1 MTFEDKVLLLK
12 ELYAAFN
19 RRDIEQVLAALSSD
33 VKWPNVIDKITIQG
47 HSEIRDYWQ
56 KQFQTIDSIVEP
68 FGFEQRNGDV
78 AVLVHQRVTLKE
90 TNQVMESDV
99 THTYTFDNGLI
110 TAMVV
115 S

>member
-1 MTFEDKVLLLK
+1 MTFEEQVLLLK
-12 ELYAAFN
+12 DLYAAFN
-19 RRDIEQVLAALSSD
+19 RRDIEQVLAALSPD
-33 VKWPNVIDKITIQG
+33 AKWPNMTDKITIQG

-56 KQFQTIDSIVEP
+56 KQFKTIPAIVEP
-68 FGFEQRNGDV
+68 FGFEERNGDV
-78 AVLVHQRVTLKE
+78 AVLVHQRITFKE

>member
-19 RRDIEQVLAALSSD
+19 QRDIERVLAVLSSD
-33 VKWPNVIDKITIQG
+33 VKWPNMIDKITIQG

-56 KQFQTIDSIVEP
+56 KQFQTIQSIVEP
-68 FGFEQRNGDV
+68 FGFEERNGNV
-78 AVLVHQRVTLKE
+78 AIQAHQRVTVMA

-99 THTYTFDNGLI
+99 THIYTFDNDFI
-110 TAMVV
+110 TEMVV